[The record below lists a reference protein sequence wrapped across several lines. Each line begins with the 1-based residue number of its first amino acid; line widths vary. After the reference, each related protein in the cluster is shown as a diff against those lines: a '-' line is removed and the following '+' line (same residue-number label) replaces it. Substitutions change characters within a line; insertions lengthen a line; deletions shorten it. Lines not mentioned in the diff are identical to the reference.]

1 MSLFR
6 RKQDNAKALDDDANR
21 LMGEQPENLMT
32 DPKTQKL
39 KEGEMLSFVPQASQN
54 EENVQMLMTNL
65 KNWINTSLQ
74 KDRIIVRS
82 LESDLYDGTVLQ
94 KLLEHLAGIK
104 INMPE
109 MTQNRDEQ
117 KRKLNLILMHI
128 NEQLMPN
135 LLNSENKVN
144 KKWDVDSVHSK
155 NLVAI
160 LHLLVALAVYF
171 HAPIMIPEN
180 VTLSVIVVAKTNGK
194 LEQRTVREEIT
205 RDKESMAQELSNT
218 VRHGRGKDAF
228 DTLFEHAID
237 KLEIVK
243 QELID
248 FINKHLNKIS
258 LELTDIEKQLHD
270 GVYLILLI
278 GLLEGFFVPLYSFN
292 MTPESFEARVKNI
305 NLAFTMMKDLN
316 IDIKDTRPEDIA
328 NLDLKSTLR
337 ITYALYNRYKYVE

>member
-1 MSLFR
+1 MFR
-6 RKQDNAKALDDDANR
+6 RKADNAKALDDDAQR
-21 LMGEQPENLMT
+21 LMSEHKAENLLT
-32 DPKTQKL
+32 DPEKQKL
-39 KEGEMLSFVPQASQN
+39 QEGDMRSFVPESSK
-54 EENVQMLMTNL
+54 EDKNVQLLIGSL

-74 KDRIIVRS
+74 KERIIVRS
-82 LESDLYDGTVLQ
+82 LDNDLYDGTVLQ

-109 MTQNRDEQ
+109 VTQNREEQ
-117 KRKLNLILMHI
+117 KRKLGMLLQRI
-128 NEQLMPN
+128 NEELMPN
-135 LLNSENKVN
+135 LLNSESKVN
-144 KKWDVDSVHSK
+144 KKWSVESIHSK

-180 VTLSVIVVAKTNGK
+180 VQLSVIVIAKHNGK
-194 LEQRTVREEIT
+194 LEQRTAREDIT
-205 RDKESMAQELSNT
+205 KDKETMAQELSNT

-228 DTLFEHAID
+228 DTLFEVAID

-258 LELTDIEKQLHD
+258 LELNDIERQLHD

-278 GLLEGFFVPLYSFN
+278 GLLEGFFVPLYAFN
-292 MTPESFEARVKNI
+292 MTPETFEERVKNI
-305 NLAFTMMKDLN
+305 NLAFNMMKDLN

-337 ITYALYNRYKYVE
+337 ITYSLYNRYKYVE

>member
-1 MSLFR
+1 MFR
-6 RKQDNAKALDDDANR
+6 RKADNAKALDDDAQR
-21 LMGEQPENLMT
+21 LMSEHKAENLLT
-32 DPKTQKL
+32 DPEKQKL
-39 KEGEMLSFVPQASQN
+39 QEGDMRSFVPESSK
-54 EENVQMLMTNL
+54 EDKNVQLLIGNL

-74 KDRIIVRS
+74 KERIIVRS
-82 LESDLYDGTVLQ
+82 LDNDLYDGTVLQ

-109 MTQNRDEQ
+109 VTQNREEQ
-117 KRKLNLILMHI
+117 KRKLGMLLQRI
-128 NEQLMPN
+128 NEELMPN
-135 LLNSENKVN
+135 LLNSESKVN
-144 KKWDVDSVHSK
+144 KKWSVESIHSK

-180 VTLSVIVVAKTNGK
+180 VQLSVIVIAKHNGK
-194 LEQRTVREEIT
+194 LEQRTVREDIT
-205 RDKESMAQELSNT
+205 KDKETMAQELSNT

-228 DTLFEHAID
+228 DTLFEVAID

-258 LELTDIEKQLHD
+258 LELNDIERQLHD

-278 GLLEGFFVPLYSFN
+278 GLLEGFFVPLYAFN
-292 MTPESFEARVKNI
+292 MTPETFEERVKNI
-305 NLAFTMMKDLN
+305 NLAFNMMKDLN

-337 ITYALYNRYKYVE
+337 ITYSLYNRYKYVE

>member
-1 MSLFR
+1 MTKNST
-6 RKQDNAKALDDDANR
+6 
-21 LMGEQPENLMT
+21 ENLMS
-32 DPKTQKL
+32 DPEKQKL
-39 KEGEMLSFVPQASQN
+39 REGDMRSFVPLASQN
-54 EENVQMLMTNL
+54 EENVQLLMTNL

-82 LESDLYDGTVLQ
+82 LENDLYDGLVLQ
-94 KLLEHLAGIK
+94 KLLEALSGIK
-104 INMPE
+104 ISIPE
-109 MTQNRDEQ
+109 VTQNRDEQ
-117 KRKLNLILMHI
+117 KRKLSLILNHI
-128 NEQLMPN
+128 NEELMPS
-135 LLNSENKVN
+135 LINSGDKVN
-144 KKWDVDSVHSK
+144 KKWSVESIHSK

-180 VTLSVIVVAKTNGK
+180 VSLSVIVIAKKNGK
-194 LEQRTVREEIT
+194 LERRSVKEEIT

-248 FINKHLNKIS
+248 FVNKHLGKIS
-258 LELTDIEKQLHD
+258 LELNDIEKQLHD

-292 MTPESFEARVKNI
+292 MTPESFEDRVKNI
-305 NLAFTMMKDLN
+305 TLAFNMMKDLN